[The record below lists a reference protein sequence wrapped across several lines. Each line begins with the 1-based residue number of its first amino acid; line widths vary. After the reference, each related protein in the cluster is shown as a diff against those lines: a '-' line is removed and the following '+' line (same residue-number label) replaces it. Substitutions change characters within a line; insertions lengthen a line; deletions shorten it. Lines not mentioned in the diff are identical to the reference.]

1 MQHWDYT
8 LQKNWKPETKD
19 QWHWYLQR
27 KINYDDWKGIR
38 PWMLERYG
46 KTLKLDEGKKL
57 LIRAYLNK
65 YAKKRSL

>member
-1 MQHWDYT
+1 
-8 LQKNWKPETKD
+8 
-19 QWHWYLQR
+19 
-27 KINYDDWKGIR
+27 
-38 PWMLERYG
+38 MLERYG